1 MVIPVHDENG
11 LYRGFHPW
19 VTWALVAVNIA
30 VIATLSLLPAEV
42 MLAVAYQFGVVPAFV
57 TREVV
62 LEGLLLPPAVT
73 VLTYMFIH
81 ANWVHL
87 AANMIFLWVFGDNV
101 EAATG
106 HLRFIAFYL
115 ICGAAGALAYI
126 VSNLHATGPLVGA
139 SGAISGI
146 VGAYLL
152 LRPFARVTILVLGF
166 LTFKVRAFWVL
177 GAWIGWQI
185 ISVWIIQPQ
194 TEIAYWSHVGGIV
207 AGLVLFPLMRRRG
220 VRLWT

>member
-1 MVIPVHDENG
+1 VVIPVHDENG
-11 LYRGFHPW
+11 LHRGFRPW
-19 VTWALVAVNIA
+19 VTWGLVGINIA
-30 VIATLSLLPAEV
+30 VIVVLSLLSAEAA
-42 MLAVAYQFGVVPAFV
+42 LAVAYQFGVVSAFV

-62 LEGLLLPPAVT
+62 LEGLPIPPELT
-73 VLTYMFIH
+73 LLTYMFIH
-81 ANWVHL
+81 ASWVHL

-106 HLRFIAFYL
+106 HPRFLAFYL
-115 ICGAAGALAYI
+115 ICGVAGALAYVI
-126 VSNLHATGPLVGA
+126 SSPHSVGPLVGA

-166 LTFKVRAFWVL
+166 MTFKVRAFWVL
-177 GAWIGWQI
+177 GAWIGWQV
-185 ISVWIIQPQ
+185 ISVWLIRPE
-194 TEIAYWSHVGGIV
+194 TEIAYWSHVGGIA
-207 AGLVLFPLMRRRG
+207 AGLALFPLMRRRG